1 MIACPNRHRTPSP
14 RSTHGKTLGSS
25 NTGLAWLIAWLYFSL
40 LPTAFAQ
47 EIEQIELPLI
57 QRQPFDSIEL
67 TEDEGGQ
74 SVEITPLDFRKMP
87 SSPNPN
93 SKLEVVLAKYP
104 DRRYEIRWKA
114 IENILFFEQ
123 RIYDEAVS
131 QMRAKDFVTA
141 FQNLS
146 FLMKNYP
153 DMPDLEGLRRKFIYE
168 SAIDRFG
175 KGELRQTLSAL
186 EELKMTAPG
195 FESNRV
201 TTALS
206 RVAHALIGKYQSSG
220 DLGNAQYLLNRM
232 RERYGPTLPA
242 VADWDKR
249 LESMAL
255 QRKDV
260 ADRYMEQGEYVK
272 ARRAAVEML
281 SIFPDLEEA
290 KELLETINSTY
301 PMVRVG
307 VMQRSDNFDSSSL
320 VDWPARRSGGL
331 VQKSLFQFL
340 ETGSEGGRYGFA
352 LGTYRLSDDRQELLL
367 SLDPSVQTNV
377 TAFELAQELV
387 ARADPNSKL
396 YDPSWAAIFD
406 SVTTRSASQVLI
418 SFRGPNVLP
427 YALMQWPLP
436 NEPQQPGSLPGDYY
450 ISETEEDETS
460 YKLFESKQNG
470 QPVEVV
476 EVFYDDPKEAVN
488 DLLRGDIDVLDQLYP
503 ADARRLAVDSRIS
516 IGSYALPS
524 SHMLIPV
531 SDHEY
536 LQRTKF
542 RRALLYA
549 TNRQAMLTG
558 ELLSSTSFDDGRLL
572 SGPFPLGSGESD
584 PLAYAYNPEVQ
595 PTPYSP
601 QLARLLVVMATQE
614 LSQIADKKG
623 VPPPTLEQLVVGCP
637 DFEFARVAVQ
647 AMIQQWQNVGIKA
660 EIRVLPT
667 AELLAD
673 NECDLIYTIATMWE
687 PATDIERL
695 LGGRG
700 AATTDDPFV
709 IQALERLRDCRNWRE
724 VRIAMQD
731 LHQLI
736 DFHLPVLP
744 LWQVNDRFAV
754 SKRVEGL
761 KDRPV
766 SLYQDIARWRINV
779 GTTLA
784 SGGR

>member
-1 MIACPNRHRTPSP
+1 VIACPQRCHFAKPS
-14 RSTHGKTLGSS
+14 TTLSGWLRYQCA
-25 NTGLAWLIAWLYFSL
+25 GQVRWILCIFLALI
-40 LPTAFAQ
+40 PPAFAQ

-57 QRQPFDSIEL
+57 QQQPSDLIVL

-74 SVEITPLDFRKMP
+74 SVKIAPLTFRRMP

-93 SKLEVVLAKYP
+93 SKLEVVLVKYP

-114 IENILFFEQ
+114 IEKILFYEQ
-123 RIYDEAVS
+123 RIYDEAVQ

-146 FLMKNYP
+146 FLFKNYP

-195 FESNRV
+195 FESARV

-206 RVAHALIGKYQSSG
+206 RVAHALIGQYQSSG
-220 DLGNAQYLLNRM
+220 DLGSAQKLLNRM

-249 LESMAL
+249 LETMAL

-281 SIFPDLEEA
+281 SIFPDLDEA
-290 KELLETINSTY
+290 KELLATINSTY

-307 VMQRSDNFDSSSL
+307 VMQRSDRFDSSSL

-367 SLDPSVQTNV
+367 SLDPSVQTSV

-387 ARADPNSKL
+387 ARADPDSTL
-396 YDPSWAAIFD
+396 YDPSWAAIFN
-406 SVTTRSASQVLI
+406 SVTTRSASQVLV

-436 NEPQQPGSLPGDYY
+436 NKLGQPGALPGDYY
-450 ISETEEDETS
+450 TSETEENETS
-460 YKLFESKQNG
+460 FKLFESKQNG

-476 EVFYDDPKEAVN
+476 EVFYDDPKKAVN
-488 DLLRGDIDVLDQLYP
+488 DLLRGEIDVLDQLYP
-503 ADARRLAVDSRIS
+503 ADARRLAVDSRIT

-549 TNRQAMLTG
+549 VNRQAMLTG
-558 ELLSSTSFDDGRLL
+558 ELLNSNSYDDGRLL
-572 SGPFPLGSGESD
+572 SGPFPLGNGESD

-601 QLARLLVVMATQE
+601 QLARLLLVMATQE
-614 LSQIADKKG
+614 LNQIAEKKG
-623 VPPPTLEQLVVGCP
+623 TPPPKLETLIVGCP

-647 AMIQQWQNVGIKA
+647 AMIQQWQNVGVKA

-667 AELLAD
+667 AELLAKND
-673 NECDLIYTIATMWE
+673 CDLIYTIATMWE

-700 AATTDDPFV
+700 AATTDDPFI
-709 IQALERLRDCRNWRE
+709 IQALNRLRDCRNWRE

-761 KDRPV
+761 EDRPV

-784 SGGR
+784 GDGR